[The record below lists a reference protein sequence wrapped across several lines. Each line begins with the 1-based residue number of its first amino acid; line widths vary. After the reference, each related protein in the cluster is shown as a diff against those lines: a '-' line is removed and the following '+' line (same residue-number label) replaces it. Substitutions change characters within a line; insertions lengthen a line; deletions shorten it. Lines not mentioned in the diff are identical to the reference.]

1 MSLRS
6 PIGRVLGL
14 GAAKE
19 GVSHWWSQ
27 RVTSVALLPLALWF
41 VSSLLRMSMLVLGWP
56 LAVMFSRSLY
66 RAFGIRRTLRAG
78 SLMFPVGAL
87 LLLLLTGT
95 LVYHSQIGV
104 QVVVEDYVHHH
115 GLKIVT
121 MLLLT
126 FAHIVVAA
134 LAIFAVL
141 RLAFGGAG

>member
-27 RVTSVALLPLALWF
+27 RVTSVALLLLGLWF
-41 VSSLLRMSMLVLGWP
+41 VASLLRMPG
-56 LAVMFSRSLY
+56 
-66 RAFGIRRTLRAG
+66 FGYEVVITWIAL
-78 SLMFPVGAL
+78 PVNSVL
-87 LLLLLTGT
+87 LLLLIAS
-95 LVYHSQIGV
+95 LVYHSHLGV

-115 GLKIVT
+115 GLKIAT
-121 MLLLT
+121 MMLLT
-126 FAHIVVAA
+126 FAHVAVAA

-141 RLAFGGAG
+141 RIAFGGVA

>member
-27 RVTSVALLPLALWF
+27 RVTSVALLLLGLWF
-41 VSSLLRMSMLVLGWP
+41 VSALLRMPTFDYEFVVAWIAVP
-56 LAVMFSRSLY
+56 LNAV
-66 RAFGIRRTLRAG
+66 
-78 SLMFPVGAL
+78 L
-87 LLLLLTGT
+87 LLLLAGT
-95 LVYHSQIGV
+95 LIYHSLLGV

-115 GLKIVT
+115 GLKIAT
-121 MLLLT
+121 MMLLT
-126 FAHIVVAA
+126 FAHVAVAA

-141 RLAFGGAG
+141 RIAFGGAG

>member
-27 RVTSVALLPLALWF
+27 RVTSVALLLLGLWF
-41 VSSLLRMSMLVLGWP
+41 VSALLRMPTFSHELVTGWI
-56 LAVMFSRSLY
+56 AM
-66 RAFGIRRTLRAG
+66 
-78 SLMFPVGAL
+78 PVNSVL
-87 LLLLLTGT
+87 LLLLIGT
-95 LVYHSQIGV
+95 MIYHSQLGV

-115 GLKIVT
+115 GLKIAT

-126 FAHIVVAA
+126 FAHVTLAA

-141 RLAFGGAG
+141 RIAFGGAG

>member
-27 RVTSVALLPLALWF
+27 RVTSVALVLLGLWF
-41 VSSLLRMSMLVLGWP
+41 VSALLRMPTFEYGFVVAWIAMP
-56 LAVMFSRSLY
+56 LNAV
-66 RAFGIRRTLRAG
+66 
-78 SLMFPVGAL
+78 L
-87 LLLLLTGT
+87 LLLLVGT
-95 LVYHSQIGV
+95 LVYHSQLGV

-115 GLKIVT
+115 GLKVAT
-121 MLLLT
+121 MMLLT
-126 FAHIVVAA
+126 FAHVAVAA

-141 RLAFGGAG
+141 RIAFGGAG